1 MFINLGCISF
11 WTQPLASKE
20 LPFYFTH
27 HHTKET
33 KVRHLVIKSLNIM
46 IETPYKPANLAE
58 ETDKTHG
65 TP

>member
-11 WTQPLASKE
+11 WTLPLASGE
-20 LPFYFTH
+20 MPFYFTH

-46 IETPYKPANLAE
+46 IETRYKPSKLAA
-58 ETDKTHG
+58 ETDPPHG

>member
-11 WTQPLASKE
+11 WTQPLASNE

-27 HHTKET
+27 HKTKET

-46 IETPYKPANLAE
+46 IETHYTAQ
-58 ETDKTHG
+58 KTSEQEIDYG
-65 TP
+65 PPK